1 MSKLRAEDLSDAA
14 LVEGFAS
21 VARDRGSAVLDCDPG
36 RANKAFARMGAIVAV
51 LRSRGKGSRMSLLPL
66 LDDQDRLVRYYAAQ
80 HLLGIA
86 PERARKILEENAK
99 FWFDPIAADAR
110 GTLHMLD
117 NGEYKPD

>member
-1 MSKLRAEDLSDAA
+1 MNRRNGEELRDAA

-21 VARDRGSAVLDCDPG
+21 VAKERGAAVLDCDPG
-36 RANKAFARMGAIVAV
+36 CANKAFARMGAIVDL
-51 LRSRGKGSRMSLLPL
+51 LRSRGRESRLRLLML
-66 LDDQDRLVRYYAAQ
+66 LDDPDRLVRYYAAK

-86 PERARKILEENAK
+86 RERARVVLEENSK

-117 NGEYKPD
+117 SGEYNPD